1 MDYKKQQGIIESILF
16 AAGREV
22 ELKELMS
29 ATELGKD
36 ELIGIIEIMRDEY
49 KKENRGIEIIRA
61 ENSYQLCVKKENYD
75 YIYPVFDKRSKPN
88 LSPAALEVISII
100 AYNPK
105 ITRAEIEAIRGVSS
119 DGSIYRLL
127 DYELIEEAGKLDA
140 PGRPTM
146 YRTTSKFLKM
156 FGLESLD
163 QLPEL
168 PKYKLDEN
176 QQIVI
181 DDVIE
186 ENADNSEKNDI
197 EDVSES
203 NTDNI
208 DENDETSVDKEDK
221 VDKEKTLELLRGL
234 GGLDIAGLSG
244 VFIGGALYHIPIVID
259 GVISAI
265 AAMVAEKLVPGCRL
279 YSFASHKG
287 RERGMEIILNELE
300 LKPVIHADLALGEG
314 TGAILLFPMLDMA
327 MALYNSGTAFGDTEI
342 EQYERF
348 SK

>member
-186 ENADNSEKNDI
+186 ENTDNSEKNDI

-208 DENDETSVDKEDK
+208 DENDETSVENDETSVDKEDK
-221 VDKEKTLELLRGL
+221 VEE
-234 GGLDIAGLSG
+234 
-244 VFIGGALYHIPIVID
+244 
-259 GVISAI
+259 
-265 AAMVAEKLVPGCRL
+265 
-279 YSFASHKG
+279 
-287 RERGMEIILNELE
+287 
-300 LKPVIHADLALGEG
+300 
-314 TGAILLFPMLDMA
+314 
-327 MALYNSGTAFGDTEI
+327 
-342 EQYERF
+342 
-348 SK
+348 